1 MHAKVL
7 FSNIEES
14 AIDANIDGI
23 IEILSNYLQRTAM
36 NISTKFSEI
45 DFLNDLTKATTVV
58 SIDLNIVGN
67 ISTKGIVNVK
77 GKVEGDI
84 RSDKIVI
91 ETGGL
96 VEGCIYA
103 NELVI
108 FGKFHGKIQA
118 DKVEIASSGLV
129 EGELIYQRLTIDD
142 GAYLD
147 VSFQKRV

>member
-1 MHAKVL
+1 
-7 FSNIEES
+7 
-14 AIDANIDGI
+14 
-23 IEILSNYLQRTAM
+23 M

-67 ISTKGIVNVK
+67 ISTQGIVNVK

-84 RSDKIVI
+84 RSAKIVI
-91 ETGGL
+91 EPDGI

-129 EGELIYQRLTIDD
+129 EGELIYQRLSIDD